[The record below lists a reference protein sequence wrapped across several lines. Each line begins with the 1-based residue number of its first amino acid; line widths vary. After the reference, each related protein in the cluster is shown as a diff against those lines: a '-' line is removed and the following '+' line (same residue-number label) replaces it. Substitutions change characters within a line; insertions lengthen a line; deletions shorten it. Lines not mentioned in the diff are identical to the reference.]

1 MLMRRGESSS
11 PSVCRELLKSTTII
25 RIIVLVLYT
34 ELVRPTVL
42 SECNVSLEVLSTYAG
57 FTTRS
62 LFSPNLLPSVSS
74 KRSQFHCYARSIYD
88 RNVFHYEFTTKYLL
102 RKCQMRIPIEQNVFF
117 IVKQGW
123 YRGFF
128 SRYFRS
134 WRSSR
139 PTGVVLLCIRCV
151 VLIFFVFNLGF
162 SAVIFANCPPVYTF
176 YTISKHFYIP
186 PPECKKPKALPRVSR
201 LTVIRTSIIVVCLL
215 LFYQAYFFIIFFS
228 YTFDTIWNIYSL
240 RIFSWNF
247 LRD

>member
-128 SRYFRS
+128 FSIFSFVKIEPAHRSR
-134 WRSSR
+134 
-139 PTGVVLLCIRCV
+139 VVVYSVCRANFFCFQPR
-151 VLIFFVFNLGF
+151 IFGSHICKLPASLHFLHDFK
-162 SAVIFANCPPVYTF
+162 TF
-176 YTISKHFYIP
+176 LHP
-186 PPECKKPKALPRVSR
+186 PPRM
-201 LTVIRTSIIVVCLL
+201 
-215 LFYQAYFFIIFFS
+215 
-228 YTFDTIWNIYSL
+228 
-240 RIFSWNF
+240 
-247 LRD
+247 